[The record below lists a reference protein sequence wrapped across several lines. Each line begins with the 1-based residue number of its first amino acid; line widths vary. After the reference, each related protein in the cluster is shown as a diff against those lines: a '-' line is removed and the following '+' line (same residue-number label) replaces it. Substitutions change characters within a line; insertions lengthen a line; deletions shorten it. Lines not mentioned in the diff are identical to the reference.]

1 MIQTNLADAADTA
14 KTYYTV
20 YKDSSKKDVLFLKG
34 EDVLEGDY
42 YLSHDNKLYK
52 IASVDDK
59 QKTGVAEYV
68 KDEELPIYNVK
79 RKKVEETSE
88 KASAAV
94 NKKVGVYHTH
104 NDEWYFTP
112 DGIDSIYGKGGIHD
126 VGKEFIKQLNNLG
139 IQTVYREDL
148 HLPHNSGAYTRS
160 QVTAV
165 AILNEKVDGLFDLH
179 RDSTKR
185 SEYLTKVD
193 GMQMSSIRMVVG
205 ASSKNYEENKK
216 FAYSIKSYA
225 DAVYPGLIKDIY
237 IGNDNMKFKQNFCKD
252 NNYTFIRTYTVKDI
266 SKYAEQQY
274 DEDGNRVS
282 YGNSFKVEL
291 NEFQGET
298 KTVIINNLWDITLEK
313 NKTYE
318 FEFMINEDV
327 TNVKDEIEDIFKNST
342 IVGVKETTKTGLEQ
356 IQEPMVKQ

>member
-1 MIQTNLADAADTA
+1 MKKVIVGILIITIVTGC
-14 KTYYTV
+14 
-20 YKDSSKKDVLFLKG
+20 SSKKDFNIEYENQNECNKPKLL
-34 EDVLEGDY
+34 
-42 YLSHDNKLYK
+42 LS
-52 IASVDDK
+52 
-59 QKTGVAEYV
+59 
-68 KDEELPIYNVK
+68 KDGRNIYTYCIENITIEMK
-79 RKKVEETSE
+79 DRKVE
-88 KASAAV
+88 
-94 NKKVGVYHTH
+94 
-104 NDEWYFTP
+104 
-112 DGIDSIYGKGGIHD
+112 
-126 VGKEFIKQLNNLG
+126 L
-139 IQTVYREDL
+139 
-148 HLPHNSGAYTRS
+148 
-160 QVTAV
+160 
-165 AILNEKVDGLFDLH
+165 
-179 RDSTKR
+179 
-185 SEYLTKVD
+185 
-193 GMQMSSIRMVVG
+193 
-205 ASSKNYEENKK
+205 
-216 FAYSIKSYA
+216 KSYIEDNSNA
-225 DAVYPGLIKDIY
+225 INKIIDTLKLEDTLMDGGTQIYKGDITLIKCNTLDGNKDIY

-266 SKYAEQQY
+266 SKYTEQQY